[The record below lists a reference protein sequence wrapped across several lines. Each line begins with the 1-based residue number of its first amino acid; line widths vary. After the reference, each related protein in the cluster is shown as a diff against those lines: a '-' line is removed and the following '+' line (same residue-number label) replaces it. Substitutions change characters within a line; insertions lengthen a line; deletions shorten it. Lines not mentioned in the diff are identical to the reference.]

1 MVSNR
6 RIVSQIKQ
14 RNWVSRFV
22 NGVYISGSLLFLKW
36 LAPLRPR
43 NCPHI
48 RPLTSPF
55 HLLPWNWF
63 YFTSHPI
70 FHEPRGGIYL
80 ETSSR
85 VLEREKERQRGRE
98 RLGSSSLED
107 GYVLPVLVKALLSLL
122 AMLNLPLTLPQVCE
136 KKLTTR
142 FSYTAE
148 LLFSDFSGNIR
159 SKVSL
164 PSSIIIFFTVLKSR
178 Y

>member
-85 VLEREKERQRGRE
+85 VLEREKERERE
-98 RLGSSSLED
+98 RKTWFE
-107 GYVLPVLVKALLSLL
+107 L
-122 AMLNLPLTLPQVCE
+122 A
-136 KKLTTR
+136 R
-142 FSYTAE
+142 
-148 LLFSDFSGNIR
+148 GWIR
-159 SKVSL
+159 SPCSRKGSLVSL
-164 PSSIIIFFTVLKSR
+164 SDAKSTVNASTSLWEKVDDTIFIYGRASLFRFFRKHQEQSIVTEFDYNFALKSK